1 MCMSTNTTA
10 HMPSHVHTP
19 AHVFLPMSISMVPH
33 GGPHATLSIKGN
45 HPFPE
50 EFM

>member
-10 HMPSHVHTP
+10 HTPLHVHTP
-19 AHVFLPMSISMVPH
+19 AHVDVPVNISMVSH
-33 GGPHATLSIKGN
+33 GGPHETLSIKGN